1 MTPSLNAIIP
11 ILYVVVVTSPPP
23 PLLPISEVK
32 QCVKW
37 GIQNSYIDPTPRI
50 IA

>member
-11 ILYVVVVTSPPP
+11 ILYVVVVTSPH